1 MISVHGTMKIRK
13 SMVACVLRKFERFIW
28 DEKYSDDEKLLLEI
42 PIKSFIILT
51 PIIYIIYKIKF
62 IILTCI

>member
-1 MISVHGTMKIRK
+1 
-13 SMVACVLRKFERFIW
+13 MVACVLRKFERFIW